1 MLDKH
6 GNLIEK
12 FQNVQVPEP
21 KLDKTD
27 LHRNAFV
34 GTVIDIL
41 EDRGTAI
48 IEDQCSEVFEV
59 EAERLKIQ

>member
-21 KLDKTD
+21 KETD
-27 LHRNAFV
+27 LHKNEFV

-41 EDRGTAI
+41 ESRGTAI
-48 IEDQCSEVFEV
+48 VEDQCSEVFEI
-59 EAERLKIQ
+59 ETERLIIQD